1 MFHVC
6 MYEGFLEGEKSENKS
21 YAKIPKCTS
30 ICGDQRWKNSKYAIN
45 GMLVDQLNIF
55 MGGVTQ
61 GRDRI
66 FLGRLEV
73 N

>member
-1 MFHVC
+1 M
-6 MYEGFLEGEKSENKS
+6 N
-21 YAKIPKCTS
+21 
-30 ICGDQRWKNSKYAIN
+30 R
-45 GMLVDQLNIF
+45 MLVDQLNIF

-66 FLGRLEV
+66 FLGRLKV

>member
-1 MFHVC
+1 MFVC
-6 MYEGFLEGEKSENKS
+6 MRGFWRAENL
-21 YAKIPKCTS
+21 KIKLTHRYQ
-30 ICGDQRWKNSKYAIN
+30 CGNQRWKYSKYAIN
-45 GMLVDQLNIF
+45 GMLVDQLNNF

-66 FLGRLEV
+66 FLGRLKV

>member
-6 MYEGFLEGEKSENKS
+6 MYEGFLEGGKSENKS

-30 ICGDQRWKNSKYAIN
+30 ICGDQRWKYSKYATN